1 MNTGKASPWM
11 KTALRLAAV
20 YNIGFGLWAVF
31 FPKMIFEWAGIA
43 PANYLELWQ
52 CIGMIVG
59 VYGVGYWIAASNP
72 LVHWPIVLVGF
83 LGKVFG
89 PLGFVKAA
97 AAGTLPWSFGWINI
111 TNDLIWLIPFAMI
124 LNAAY
129 RYHLERR
136 ISASPE
142 VQRLALNSRTQHGV
156 TLQELTEMA
165 PTLLVFLRHIGC
177 TFCREAVADLGARRR
192 DIEANGTR
200 IALVHMSS
208 DAEIAP
214 FLARYHLE
222 DAPRVSDPNC
232 NLYRAFGLTRG
243 SVGQLFGP
251 KVWLRGFHAG
261 VLEGHGVG
269 RLHGDGFQMPGVF
282 LMFHGEIL
290 RSYRHHSAADRPDY
304 VSLTNTEQLVP

>member
-31 FPKMIFEWAGIA
+31 FPAMMFEWAGLA
-43 PANYLELWQ
+43 PPNYPELWQ

-83 LGKVFG
+83 LGKLFG
-89 PLGFVKAA
+89 PIGFWKAA
-97 AAGTLPWSFGWINI
+97 AAGTLPWTFGWINI
-111 TNDLIWLIPFAMI
+111 TNDLIWLAPFGMI

-129 RYHLERR
+129 RYQLERR
-136 ISASPE
+136 ISSSPE
-142 VQRLALNSRTQHGV
+142 VQRMALRSQTQHG
-156 TLQELTEMA
+156 LSLHELTEIS

-177 TFCREAVADLGARRR
+177 TFCREAVADLSARRR
-192 DIEANGTR
+192 EIEANGTR
-200 IALVHMSS
+200 IALVHMSPE
-208 DAEIAP
+208 AEIAP
-214 FLARYHLE
+214 FLARYQL
-222 DAPRVSDPNC
+222 DDVPRVSDPNC

-243 SVGQLFGP
+243 NAGQLFGP
-251 KVWLRGFHAG
+251 KVWIRGFHAG
-261 VLEGHGVG
+261 VLEGHGAG
-269 RLHGDGFQMPGVF
+269 RLRGDGFQMPGVF

-304 VSLTNTEQLVP
+304 VSLTDTEQLVP